1 MLKMEIPK
9 TTMDQWS
16 FLHRAFYIFARL
28 LVPRFMRILFR
39 LRVHHSEYERMFP
52 EGTPVIYCIN
62 HRSHLDALV
71 LASAVVIPYGSRTQ
85 LALMASGNA
94 MRNNWFF
101 GLMRFLGGFPVY
113 KEKPEEAFGY
123 AAKSM
128 KKGIGVLIAPQGKR
142 VLSTPYQD
150 YFNLEK
156 EGKTGVGRL
165 ILQFNGKVPVV
176 PAYIQGSAQ
185 ALSRGKIL
193 PRFRAP
199 LSVSFGSPMYWHE
212 YTRKGGW
219 NNGDPDF
226 FPAAREITDK
236 IMIQI
241 RQQLIIREKDFFT
254 LLERK
259 FGAPI
264 DNIII
269 HPSRRKKFDKM
280 VFKLLQL
287 HPEQLQ
293 ELVQSEPKVC

>member
-1 MLKMEIPK
+1 MEIPK
-9 TTMDQWS
+9 KTMDRWS
-16 FLHRAFYIFARL
+16 ILRRTSYIFARL
-28 LVPRFMRILFR
+28 IVPRFMRILFR
-39 LRVHHSEYERMFP
+39 LRVHHSEYVSMFP

-62 HRSHLDALV
+62 HRSHLDAIV
-71 LASAVVIPYGSRTQ
+71 LASAVAVPYGPRTQ

-101 GLMRFLGGFPVY
+101 GLTRFLGAFPVY
-113 KEKPEEAFGY
+113 KEKPEEAFDY

-142 VLSTPYQD
+142 VLSTPYHD

-165 ILQFNGKVPVV
+165 ILRFNGKVPVV
-176 PAYIQGSAQ
+176 PAYIHGSAE

-193 PRFRAP
+193 PRFRAS
-199 LSVSFGSPMYWHE
+199 LSISFGSPMYWHE
-212 YTRKGGW
+212 YTRSGGW
-219 NNGDPDF
+219 KNGDPDF
-226 FPAAREITDK
+226 YPTAREITDK
-236 IMIQI
+236 IMVQIQK
-241 RQQLIIREKDFFT
+241 QLIIREKDFFV

-259 FGAPI
+259 CGATI
-264 DNIII
+264 DNIVI
-269 HPSRRKKFDKM
+269 HPNKKKEFDKM

-293 ELVQSEPKVC
+293 KLVQSGAETC

>member
-1 MLKMEIPK
+1 MEIPEK
-9 TTMDQWS
+9 TIDRWS
-16 FLHRAFYIFARL
+16 FLHRAFYITARFI
-28 LVPRFMRILFR
+28 VPRFMRIFFR
-39 LRVHHSEYERMFP
+39 LRVHHSEYGRMFP

-71 LASAVVIPYGSRTQ
+71 LASAVVVPYGSRTQ
-85 LALMASGNA
+85 LAAMASGNA

-113 KEKPEEAFGY
+113 KENPEEAFGY
-123 AAKSM
+123 AAKSI

-142 VLSTPYQD
+142 VLSTPYHD

-165 ILQFNGKVPVV
+165 ILRFNGKVPVV
-176 PAYIQGSAQ
+176 PAYIHGSAE

-193 PRFRAP
+193 PRFGAP
-199 LSVSFGSPMYWHE
+199 LSISFGPPMYWHE

-226 FPAAREITDK
+226 FPTAREITDK

-241 RQQLIIREKDFFT
+241 RKQLIIREKDFFV
-254 LLERK
+254 LLEHKYGTSIDKIAIPSNKRK
-259 FGAPI
+259 
-264 DNIII
+264 D
-269 HPSRRKKFDKM
+269 FDKM
-280 VFKLLQL
+280 VSKLLRL

-293 ELVQSEPKVC
+293 ELIQSEPKPH